1 MLSNS
6 PDLIKV
12 NIVSARDAD
21 TKDYGINGFPLP
33 ALRFQEPPIIPFPFA
48 SSSVA
53 DCRGDHN

>member
-6 PDLIKV
+6 PDLITV
-12 NIVSARDAD
+12 NIVSERTAD

-53 DCRGDHN
+53 DGGADHN